1 MSSRVTEFLIVSVFL
16 YLVAPWLG
24 MLIIVVSLLQFFMK
38 KMTGKE
44 PVVVGS

>member
-1 MSSRVTEFLIVSVFL
+1 MSSRVAEFLIVTTFL

-24 MLIIVVSLLQFFMK
+24 VLIIVVSLLQFFMK
-38 KMTGKE
+38 RTSEKE